1 VAVQSE
7 GDNVSE
13 TEQIVEEKKESISE
27 VKRKAVEAR
36 WQQVKD
42 DRENWMRPFHDLRI
56 EKALEYL
63 TDLQRIWEEGSRILN
78 ERMGAEKN
86 IKCSGPHCG
95 KKLDGVRPNGMPLW
109 VAKKDMKVPDKP
121 GIIQSLYF
129 CSELCNNEWVRK
141 QQGAGGTDG
150 K

>member
-1 VAVQSE
+1 MP
-7 GDNVSE
+7 
-13 TEQIVEEKKESISE
+13 EQTVESSDKHISE
-27 VKRKAVEAR
+27 VRRKAVEAR
-36 WQQVKD
+36 WTQVQE
-42 DRENWMRPFHDLRI
+42 DRENWIRPFHDLKI

-63 TDLQRIWEEGSRILN
+63 TDLQRIWEEGARIIN
-78 ERMGAEKN
+78 ERMGDDKN

-95 KKLDGVRPNGMPLW
+95 KNLSGIKPNGMPKWL
-109 VAKKDMKVPDKP
+109 AKKDFRDEKHP
-121 GIIQSLYF
+121 GVIKSLYF